1 MVFNPFN
8 IFILSAS
15 IHGLIFGLI
24 VLFSKKIKTQTN
36 KYLAYVILLFSLNN
50 IYFWFLDTNVTTH
63 FGWNYYWLFPI
74 QWDLLLFPAFFYFIL
89 SYIGIKK
96 VSKFYMYPFYISLP
110 FFVFALFQQVFFSN
124 FIHSSTIEICYLSLS
139 GVSMF
144 FGSIIIYKGFKL
156 IVNYQNEIVSS
167 NKPKIK
173 THWLKQLLLFAVVVF
188 LIWVFIGISNT
199 LIYKDVLITQYT
211 TYFLWILMSIL
222 IYWMGYLGIYHLGVF
237 NQRQGLRALINSE
250 NKKLEYQNSNRF
262 NNIVNIINTE
272 RLYTNSSISLQTIA
286 ERFKLSE
293 GYVSQL
299 INKHSNTNFS
309 TYINNLRIVEAQ
321 RILTDNNYKNYTIIA
336 IALESGFNSKSAFYN
351 AFKKHTGT
359 TPLEYKK
366 QNNLS

>member
-1 MVFNPFN
+1 
-8 IFILSAS
+8 
-15 IHGLIFGLI
+15 
-24 VLFSKKIKTQTN
+24 
-36 KYLAYVILLFSLNN
+36 
-50 IYFWFLDTNVTTH
+50 
-63 FGWNYYWLFPI
+63 
-74 QWDLLLFPAFFYFIL
+74 
-89 SYIGIKK
+89 
-96 VSKFYMYPFYISLP
+96 
-110 FFVFALFQQVFFSN
+110 
-124 FIHSSTIEICYLSLS
+124 
-139 GVSMF
+139 
-144 FGSIIIYKGFKL
+144 
-156 IVNYQNEIVSS
+156 
-167 NKPKIK
+167 
-173 THWLKQLLLFAVVVF
+173 
-188 LIWVFIGISNT
+188 
-199 LIYKDVLITQYT
+199 
-211 TYFLWILMSIL
+211 
-222 IYWMGYLGIYHLGVF
+222 MGYLGIYHLGVF